1 MCEALPACHVLQNL
15 TSACPNR
22 RFRSRRTSVVQ
33 LLGDDTGV
41 TWATSLQYTG
51 FSYADWQFDG
61 PDLIAVIRTA

>member
-1 MCEALPACHVLQNL
+1 M
-15 TSACPNR
+15 
-22 RFRSRRTSVVQ
+22 Q